1 MKKIY
6 LDTNFLLIPI
16 QFKVDIFGEIDR
28 ICDFPKETF
37 VLSNTIDELRKIV
50 LKQKGKDKE
59 AAKIAIQIVERRV
72 KQKSLNITAFS
83 KETGVDDILVE
94 LADKDTIIATQDK
107 ELKRRIKEKG
117 GKIIILKSKKYLQL
131 M

>member
-1 MKKIY
+1 MIKIY

-16 QFKVDIFGEIDR
+16 QFKVDIFTEIER
-28 ICDFPKETF
+28 ICDFPKEIF
-37 VLSNTIDELRKIV
+37 VLSQSIDELKKIV
-50 LKQKGKDKE
+50 EKQKGKDRE
-59 AAKIAIQIVERRV
+59 AAKIAIQIIERRV